1 MNLYNQISKIGKK
14 YGADKIVLYGSRA
27 RGDNRERSDIDIA
40 VFGLSESKQGAF
52 SAEIEELP
60 TLLDFDIAFISKS
73 TSQALLKNIEKDG
86 KIIMSKFEEKAE
98 KFTSAVARLE
108 EAVAEYKE
116 FGISTARDG
125 VIQRFEICTELAWKT
140 TREYLLDQGYTEINS
155 PKSVMKQAYADG
167 IIDNEEEW
175 LNVLNARNL
184 SSHLYDEETAS
195 DIYTDIESK
204 YISLF
209 KELLQKLK

>member
-1 MNLYNQISKIGKK
+1 M
-14 YGADKIVLYGSRA
+14 
-27 RGDNRERSDIDIA
+27 
-40 VFGLSESKQGAF
+40 
-52 SAEIEELP
+52 
-60 TLLDFDIAFISKS
+60 
-73 TSQALLKNIEKDG
+73 KNIEKDG

-108 EAVAEYKE
+108 EAIAEYKE

-155 PKSVMKQAYADG
+155 PKSVMKQAREYLLDQGYTEINSPKSVMKQAYADG
-167 IIDNEEEW
+167 LIDNEEEW

-184 SSHLYDEETAS
+184 SSHLYDEDTAS
-195 DIYTDIESK
+195 DIYTNIESK